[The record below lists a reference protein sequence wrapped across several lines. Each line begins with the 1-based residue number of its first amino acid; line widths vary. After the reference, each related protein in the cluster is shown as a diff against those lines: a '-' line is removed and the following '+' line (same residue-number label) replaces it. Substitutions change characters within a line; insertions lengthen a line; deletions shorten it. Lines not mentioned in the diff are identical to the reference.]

1 MVHSLYLFGRL
12 KLLCET
18 GAQVHLPP
26 SAWRLIAVLAAASD
40 AVSRADLVDLIW
52 PAAKLGTLRKL
63 VWDVRRVEKDHG
75 VAIIACEDESIMLA
89 STLYCDVRDLQAT
102 RPQRDPARIYRGTYA
117 DEVDADH
124 ASWNAWITA
133 QRERMR
139 ALYVE
144 RATARLQDPS
154 IGRSVENFEAQR
166 LLEVDPS
173 NETAVRSQMLGYAMS
188 GNAKGVE
195 QTYYGLRARLDRSG
209 IVPESGTTDLF
220 FRLTTSQ
227 RAAERPA
234 EAAARNPEIPTIC
247 ILRPVES
254 RRSGMSRIVDS
265 LVVDVSIG
273 LCRVSLLRVIAPHT
287 AWQVSGP
294 DAQERLSA
302 IHADYV
308 VDMQCLNHVSGKAQV
323 SVVLYFQNTREIIW
337 CDKFDI
343 SEHFTIEFYNIL
355 TAGVL
360 RSLIKSIERRELDTF
375 ALRTDPS
382 AYVLF
387 LKGQTSLSSLDL
399 RELRKGRKYL
409 AAAAKRSPKFAPASS
424 ALARNYQLEWL
435 LTARG
440 DPDLLSQSEHHAQ
453 HAVEVDPYEARGFR
467 ELGFCSLYRKDFDL
481 SIKNYEKAE
490 LLNPHYADIIADYAD
505 ALVHDGQ
512 INKALEKIN
521 QAINLNPLCQDTYYW
536 TLGAALY
543 FIGRYT
549 DAISALERMQDTAP
563 VSRFLAAANALDGRL
578 QEAGRHKSKA
588 MEIYPD
594 MTIEGWLRIVSLR
607 DPQHIR
613 HYQEG
618 LKAAGFH

>member
-1 MVHSLYLFGRL
+1 MVQSLYLFGRP
-12 KLLCET
+12 KLLSET
-18 GAQVHLPP
+18 GAQVHLAP
-26 SAWRLIAVLAAASD
+26 SAWRLIAVLAAAPD
-40 AVSRADLVDLIW
+40 AVPRADLVDLIW
-52 PAAKLGTLRKL
+52 PVAKLGTLRKL
-63 VWDVRRVEKDHG
+63 VWDVRKVEKDHG
-75 VAIIACEDESIMLA
+75 VAIIACENESLMLA
-89 STLYCDVRDLQAT
+89 STFYCDVRDLQAM
-102 RPQRDPARIYRGTYA
+102 RPQREPSRIYRGTFA
-117 DEVDADH
+117 DGVEADH
-124 ASWNAWITA
+124 PSWTAWIAA
-133 QRERMR
+133 QRDRMR

-154 IGRSVENFEAQR
+154 IGRSNEDYEAQR
-166 LLEVDPS
+166 LLEVAPS
-173 NETAVRSQMLGYAMS
+173 NETAVRSRMLGNAMS

-195 QTYYGLRARLDRSG
+195 QTYYDLRARLDQSG
-209 IVPESGTTDLF
+209 TVPESGTTDLF

-227 RAAERPA
+227 RAAERPV
-234 EAAARNPEIPTIC
+234 EAARNPEIPTVC

-254 RRSGMSRIVDS
+254 RRSSMARIVDS

-294 DAQERLSA
+294 NGQERLGS

-308 VDMQCLNHVSGKAQV
+308 VDMQCLNHVSGKTQI
-323 SVVLYFQNTREIIW
+323 SVALYTQSTREIIW

-343 SEHFTIEFYNIL
+343 NEHFTIEFYNIL

-360 RSLIKSIERRELDTF
+360 RSLIKSIERRELDMF

-399 RELRKGRKYL
+399 RDLRKGRKYL
-409 AAAAKRSPKFAPASS
+409 AAAAKRSPNFAPASS
-424 ALARNYQLEWL
+424 ALARSYQLEWL

-453 HAVEVDPYEARGFR
+453 SAVEVDPYEARGFR

-512 INKALEKIN
+512 IDKALEKIN

-536 TLGAALY
+536 TLGAAFY
-543 FIGRYT
+543 FIGQYT

-578 QEAGRHKSKA
+578 QEAGRHRSKA

-607 DPQHIR
+607 DPRHIR